1 MSALLT
7 VSSLLMVAVLDEG
20 IPPPP
25 AAGNSERCTGEWVL
39 GVKEPLVSSG
49 AQPGT
54 LIKGS

>member
-25 AAGNSERCTGEWVL
+25 
-39 GVKEPLVSSG
+39 PLLETVSD
-49 AQPGT
+49 AQEN
-54 LIKGS
+54 GSWE

>member
-20 IPPPP
+20 IPPP

>member
-25 AAGNSERCTGEWVL
+25 LLET
-39 GVKEPLVSSG
+39 VSD
-49 AQPGT
+49 AQEN
-54 LIKGS
+54 GSWE